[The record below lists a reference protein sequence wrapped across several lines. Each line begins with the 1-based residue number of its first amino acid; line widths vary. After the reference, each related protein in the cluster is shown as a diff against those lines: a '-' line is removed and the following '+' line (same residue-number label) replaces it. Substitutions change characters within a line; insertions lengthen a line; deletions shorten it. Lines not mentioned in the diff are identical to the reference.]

1 MAGLLAAGA
10 LVVWLVAGAPWWAP
24 AALLAGGL
32 AGRLMAALFP
42 ARYRVAAVRIGVLAA
57 AVWLAIGLSPSGWA
71 VVAGLLALAGL
82 VSMPPQPSP
91 SAAGAGRM
99 RLALGTTATVLL
111 VGGGV
116 GTLVERDLAA
126 RDRAEIDAHAGDLSR
141 AQMLPAT
148 PARAVQALLR
158 AIAEDDPRAVC
169 SAFSAAATAELAT
182 AHGGV
187 DCADAVHRLHTQV
200 RDLARYPRPDRG
212 SVTEWIAPDGQS
224 GAGNGC
230 ALTWTGLPRLLD
242 PGTAAAAAPAGP
254 YPGVLTGQRQLGQGY
269 LVTGY
274 RPC

>member
-1 MAGLLAAGA
+1 
-10 LVVWLVAGAPWWAP
+10 
-24 AALLAGGL
+24 
-32 AGRLMAALFP
+32 
-42 ARYRVAAVRIGVLAA
+42 
-57 AVWLAIGLSPSGWA
+57 
-71 VVAGLLALAGL
+71 
-82 VSMPPQPSP
+82 
-91 SAAGAGRM
+91 M

-148 PARAVQALLR
+148 PARAVQALLLR

-182 AHGGV
+182 
-187 DCADAVHRLHTQV
+187 L
-200 RDLARYPRPDRG
+200 
-212 SVTEWIAPDGQS
+212 
-224 GAGNGC
+224 
-230 ALTWTGLPRLLD
+230 
-242 PGTAAAAAPAGP
+242 TAAWTARTPSTACTPRSATWPATPARPRFGHRVDRPGRPVRRWERVRAHVDGSAEAPRSRHGRGAAPAGP